1 MFGQKLRKDLGSLAY
16 KVFGHGISI
25 ESHGYQLRQLRD
37 ENSRLRE
44 DSMAKIRKINNLEDR
59 IDAIL
64 NYLHLEEK
72 KIPSKFESARIELF
86 DKVTTKKAE

>member
-1 MFGQKLRKDLGSLAY
+1 
-16 KVFGHGISI
+16 
-25 ESHGYQLRQLRD
+25 
-37 ENSRLRE
+37 
-44 DSMAKIRKINNLEDR
+44 MAKIRKINNLEDR